1 MKVLKKF
8 KIKSFIL
15 WFVLIHILITGYY
28 LAGTYWSVDFFYKKN
43 EAVAETKPAGEKKPA
58 GESPPPG
65 EAQSAAETKT
75 HSENKTEAVPADKAE
90 KSAPPGIPGTTSDQA
105 SLLQPED
112 IRAVMDTLERK
123 RKALQE
129 DEARLKK
136 ERTSLDALKQEIE
149 EKIVELTE
157 LQKKIEDDLNQ
168 KAALASQQEKK
179 IDEAELQKIKQLVK
193 VYSSMK
199 PKNAAAIVDKMDMN
213 VVFQV
218 FSNMKGEQVGEI
230 LSYVNQERAAK
241 ISEWLVTKE
250 KTK

>member
-1 MKVLKKF
+1 MKISGKF
-8 KIKSFIL
+8 KIKSLIL
-15 WFVLIHILITGYY
+15 WFVLTHIFVTGYCIV
-28 LAGTYWSVDFFYKKN
+28 GTYWPVDFLFQDN
-43 EAVAETKPAGEKKPA
+43 VAGAETKTAGETQ
-58 GESPPPG
+58 PPG
-65 EAQSAAETKT
+65 EAPPASETKSHAGNKVEAGT
-75 HSENKTEAVPADKAE
+75 ADKTEKVAPPADAGNT
-90 KSAPPGIPGTTSDQA
+90 SAQTP
-105 SLLQPED
+105 LMQPED
-112 IRAVMDTLERK
+112 IRAIMETLERK

-136 ERTSLDALKQEIE
+136 ERANLDNLKLEIE
-149 EKIVELTE
+149 GKIAELTE
-157 LQKKIEDDLNQ
+157 VQKKIEEDLNQ
-168 KAALASQQEKK
+168 KAALALQQEKK
-179 IDEAELQKIKQLVK
+179 IDDAELQKIKQLVK